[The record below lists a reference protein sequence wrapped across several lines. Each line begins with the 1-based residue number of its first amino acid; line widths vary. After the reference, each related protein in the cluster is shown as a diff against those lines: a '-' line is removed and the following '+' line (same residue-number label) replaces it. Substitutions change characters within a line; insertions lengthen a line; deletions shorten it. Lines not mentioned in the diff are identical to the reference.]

1 MIYFFD
7 ENRRY
12 IGCRE
17 SKDGEAIPINATRI
31 DPMVGNGEQ
40 ASWNGT
46 SWVLTDIPTNDQNSE
61 PPAPTLEERVGEVE
75 GKTATLEETLD
86 VLFGGIL

>member
-7 ENRRY
+7 ENHRY
-12 IGCRE
+12 IGCRAL
-17 SKDGEAIPINATRI
+17 KDGEAIPINATGI

-46 SWVLTDIPTNDQNSE
+46 SWVLTDIPPNDQNSE
-61 PPAPTLEERVGEVE
+61 PPAPTLEERMDTVESSLNLIAEV
-75 GKTATLEETLD
+75 LL
-86 VLFGGIL
+86 